1 MTRVASSSKAGSV
14 SHTNS
19 EVRVK
24 TEKDK
29 GKRKARVEEETE
41 DEDAD
46 GYVGTDVHHENE
58 EDADADGEVDEEGGS
73 PRVIKRTRVNENGD
87 SRPGENGKPT
97 ERVKTLPRD
106 TDGYIPG
113 SIVRIQLKNFV
124 TYDFVEFGVGP
135 YLNMILGPNGTGKSS
150 IACSICLGL
159 NFPPNVLGRAADLNS
174 FVKIGKQKG
183 HIEIELKGKKGQGN
197 LIIRRHL
204 SATSKQSHFEL
215 NGKPATGKEINA
227 KMAELNVQVGN
238 LCSFLPQDKVS
249 EFAQMTPQQLLRETQ
264 RAAGDER
271 LTAWHDTLI
280 NAGKELKT
288 LLQNIQDESNQL
300 QQMRERNEGIERDV
314 QRYKERK
321 SIESMIALLEVLIP
335 VEQYRQL
342 RRQFM
347 EVKARQ
353 RKLHEKVKRLKAKNE
368 PAHALLKKLET
379 EHKEYEKTREEF
391 KKTALAKF
399 NKMKTKWA
407 ASEKLE
413 GEAEELTSQL
423 DQLKKEEK
431 ERLKK
436 IAGLESE
443 IERTQTELARLSKIE
458 LEKPEDLAVEARKIH
473 AERADVM
480 TRKLEAEDKIKNN
493 INEMAK
499 STNQLNFACQDLK
512 KLDDIKNM
520 KMQALQKFD
529 KDCHAAVLWLREHK
543 HLFKMEVFEPAF
555 LSLTVPDRRFVNA
568 VEAGI
573 SGMQFRTFVCQCR
586 EDSNTLNQE
595 INDRGVL
602 GKGVRIATW
611 YRPPSQLAPPPMSRD
626 EMAEMGFDGYLLDY
640 VECPQGMRWWLQR
653 ELNFHRTA
661 ISLDGVDVSRAM
673 ELVARPETNGGA
685 SFISQT
691 TMNIVS
697 RSSYGQKNVS
707 NISRE
712 IRPARALANVTVD
725 AEEKRRIDDRISNLK
740 DEVANYERER
750 GELDAGLAAVLE
762 EDKAFIAR
770 LEGVKKRKDKI
781 TEVRNSKVKIESK
794 LNRNKANLQHL
805 KNQPSAEAERVKK
818 KQELFNIT
826 KKRIQI
832 AKEYTALARSI
843 IEEQTEATRAG
854 IRYLQIGANKAALQ
868 ELCNKKD
875 EKYNTAL
882 AEFDKVDEE
891 FRAIKGRS
899 KAALEE
905 SREVVQNVE
914 EDLREQYNEIEAKRT
929 QYDRDLTAA
938 EANGTTPPSADGVD
952 VRTVDELQAELNR
965 QQAKL
970 ELNLNTNPGVVEQ
983 YEKRKRDIEV
993 LEKTIETKQKSA
1005 EKIER
1010 SIKAA
1015 RDNWQPGLEKLVAS
1029 IGEKFSASFDRIGCA
1044 GEVRISQHEDYEK
1057 WAIDILV
1064 KFRDTEK
1071 LQLLTGQRQS
1081 GGERSLTTILYLLS
1095 LTEEARAPFS
1105 LVDEINQ
1112 VRGDCL
1118 IALPSASGQNGSG
1131 GLGSSFCFNVHRVW
1145 TSGQSVRFTIQWCR

>member
-1 MTRVASSSKAGSV
+1 
-14 SHTNS
+14 
-19 EVRVK
+19 
-24 TEKDK
+24 
-29 GKRKARVEEETE
+29 
-41 DEDAD
+41 
-46 GYVGTDVHHENE
+46 
-58 EDADADGEVDEEGGS
+58 
-73 PRVIKRTRVNENGD
+73 
-87 SRPGENGKPT
+87 
-97 ERVKTLPRD
+97 
-106 TDGYIPG
+106 
-113 SIVRIQLKNFV
+113 
-124 TYDFVEFGVGP
+124 
-135 YLNMILGPNGTGKSS
+135 
-150 IACSICLGL
+150 
-159 NFPPNVLGRAADLNS
+159 
-174 FVKIGKQKG
+174 
-183 HIEIELKGKKGQGN
+183 
-197 LIIRRHL
+197 
-204 SATSKQSHFEL
+204 
-215 NGKPATGKEINA
+215 
-227 KMAELNVQVGN
+227 
-238 LCSFLPQDKVS
+238 
-249 EFAQMTPQQLLRETQ
+249 
-264 RAAGDER
+264 
-271 LTAWHDTLI
+271 
-280 NAGKELKT
+280 
-288 LLQNIQDESNQL
+288 
-300 QQMRERNEGIERDV
+300 
-314 QRYKERK
+314 
-321 SIESMIALLEVLIP
+321 
-335 VEQYRQL
+335 
-342 RRQFM
+342 
-347 EVKARQ
+347 
-353 RKLHEKVKRLKAKNE
+353 
-368 PAHALLKKLET
+368 
-379 EHKEYEKTREEF
+379 
-391 KKTALAKF
+391 
-399 NKMKTKWA
+399 
-407 ASEKLE
+407 
-413 GEAEELTSQL
+413 
-423 DQLKKEEK
+423 
-431 ERLKK
+431 
-436 IAGLESE
+436 
-443 IERTQTELARLSKIE
+443 
-458 LEKPEDLAVEARKIH
+458 
-473 AERADVM
+473 
-480 TRKLEAEDKIKNN
+480 
-493 INEMAK
+493 
-499 STNQLNFACQDLK
+499 
-512 KLDDIKNM
+512 
-520 KMQALQKFD
+520 
-529 KDCHAAVLWLREHK
+529 
-543 HLFKMEVFEPAF
+543 
-555 LSLTVPDRRFVNA
+555 
-568 VEAGI
+568 
-573 SGMQFRTFVCQCR
+573 
-586 EDSNTLNQE
+586 
-595 INDRGVL
+595 
-602 GKGVRIATW
+602 
-611 YRPPSQLAPPPMSRD
+611 
-626 EMAEMGFDGYLLDY
+626 
-640 VECPQGMRWWLQR
+640 
-653 ELNFHRTA
+653 
-661 ISLDGVDVSRAM
+661 M

-891 FRAIKGRS
+891 FRAVKGRS

-1005 EKIER
+1005 EKIEK

-1112 VRGDCL
+1112 GMDQRAERSVHNSMVQVTCKADSAQYFL
-1118 IALPSASGQNGSG
+1118 ITPKLLPDLMYHERMKILCVNNGEWLPEEHD
-1131 GLGSSFCFNVHRVW
+1131 LGNMMNMIDGYLAHNRKGKPSTAAH
-1145 TSGQSVRFTIQWCR
+1145 